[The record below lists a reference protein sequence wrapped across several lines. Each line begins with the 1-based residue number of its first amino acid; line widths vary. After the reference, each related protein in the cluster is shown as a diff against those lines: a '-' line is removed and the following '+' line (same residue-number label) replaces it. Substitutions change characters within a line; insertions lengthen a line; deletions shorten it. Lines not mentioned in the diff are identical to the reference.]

1 LYCKVKYGSSG
12 GESSANNMNASS
24 ASPIHVAIITDGN
37 GRWGTVRGLPRSA
50 GHRAGAEN
58 LRRVLR
64 AAPEL
69 GISTLTL
76 YAFSANNWQRPQSEV
91 NILMQLL
98 HDYLI
103 VETPRCVE
111 RGIRVSVI
119 GRRDRISPALREA
132 AESAESATANG
143 ERLHLRI
150 AVDYSS
156 REMIYR
162 AACRFYK
169 VTDVSRESFEALL
182 GEVTHDEARQVDLV
196 IRTGGALRLSDYLLW
211 ESAYAELYF
220 TPKLWPEFSDEDL
233 RVAIADFHSRLRT
246 YGQVPDQVAEQFPEA
261 IAS

>member
-1 LYCKVKYGSSG
+1 MD
-12 GESSANNMNASS
+12 MNTSS
-24 ASPIHVAIITDGN
+24 ASPLHVAIITDGN

-58 LRRVLR
+58 LRRILR

-69 GISTLTL
+69 NISTLTL
-76 YAFSANNWQRPQSEV
+76 YAFSANNWQRPESEV

-103 VETPRCVE
+103 VETPRCIE

-119 GRRDRISPALREA
+119 GRRDRISPALRAA
-132 AESAESATANG
+132 AEEAESATATG
-143 ERLHLRI
+143 TRLHLRL

-156 REMIYR
+156 REMLYR

-182 GEVTHDEARQVDLV
+182 GEVTHDEAREVDLV
-196 IRTGGALRLSDYLLW
+196 IRTGGAQRLSDYLLW

-220 TPKLWPEFSDEDL
+220 SNKLWPEFSDEDL
-233 RVAIADFHSRLRT
+233 RVAIADFHGRLRT
-246 YGQVPDQVAEQFPEA
+246 YGQVPELVAEQYPEA

>member
-1 LYCKVKYGSSG
+1 MAAAEKAVKIH
-12 GESSANNMNASS
+12 MNSSS
-24 ASPIHVAIITDGN
+24 ASPLHVAIITDGN

-58 LRRVLR
+58 LRRILR

-76 YAFSANNWQRPQSEV
+76 YAFSANNWQRPADEV
-91 NILMQLL
+91 NVLMRLL

-111 RGIRVSVI
+111 RGIRISMI
-119 GRRDRISPALREA
+119 GRRDRISPALREV
-132 AESAESATANG
+132 AESAEAATEQG
-143 ERLHLRI
+143 QRLHLRL

-156 REMIYR
+156 REMLYR

-182 GEVTHDEARQVDLV
+182 GEVTHDEAREVDLV

-220 TPKLWPEFSDEDL
+220 SNKLWPEFSDEDL
-233 RVAIADFHSRLRT
+233 RIAIADFHGRLRT
-246 YGQVPDQVAEQFPEA
+246 YGQVPEQVSEA

>member
-1 LYCKVKYGSSG
+1 LQYKVDAEVAAAEKAVPIY
-12 GESSANNMNASS
+12 MNASS
-24 ASPIHVAIITDGN
+24 ASPLHVAIITDGN

-58 LRRVLR
+58 LRRILG

-76 YAFSANNWQRPQSEV
+76 YAFSANNWQRPEAEV
-91 NILMQLL
+91 EVLMRLL

-119 GRRDRISPALREA
+119 GRRDRISPALRAA
-132 AESAESATANG
+132 AESAEFATANG
-143 ERLHLRI
+143 QRLHLRL

-156 REMIYR
+156 REMLYR

-182 GEVTHDEARQVDLV
+182 GEVTHDEAREVDLV
-196 IRTGGALRLSDYLLW
+196 IRTGGAQRLSDYLLW

-220 TPKLWPEFSDEDL
+220 SNKLWPEFSDEDL
-233 RVAIADFHSRLRT
+233 RVAIADFHGRLRT
-246 YGQVPDQVAEQFPEA
+246 FGQVPEHVPEA

>member
-1 LYCKVKYGSSG
+1 
-12 GESSANNMNASS
+12 MNASL
-24 ASPIHVAIITDGN
+24 ASPLHVAIITDGN
-37 GRWGTVRGLPRSA
+37 GRWGTSRGLPRSA

-58 LRRVLR
+58 LRRILR
-64 AAPEL
+64 VAPEL
-69 GISTLTL
+69 NISTLTL
-76 YAFSANNWQRPQSEV
+76 YAFSANNWQRPASEV
-91 NILMQLL
+91 NVLMQLL

-119 GRRDRISPALREA
+119 GRRDRISLALREA
-132 AESAESATANG
+132 AESAELATEG
-143 ERLHLRI
+143 GQRLHLRL

-156 REMIYR
+156 REMLYR

-182 GEVTHDEARQVDLV
+182 GEVTHDEAREVDLV
-196 IRTGGALRLSDYLLW
+196 IRTGGAQRLSDYLLW

-220 TPKLWPEFSDEDL
+220 SPKMWPEFSDEDL
-233 RVAIADFHSRLRT
+233 RAAVADFHSRVRT
-246 YGQVPDQVAEQFPEA
+246 FGQVPEQVTENTTEQITEA

>member
-1 LYCKVKYGSSG
+1 M
-12 GESSANNMNASS
+12 NMNISQP
-24 ASPIHVAIITDGN
+24 SPFHVAIITDGN
-37 GRWGTVRGLPRSA
+37 GRWGTARGLPRSA

-58 LRRVLR
+58 LRRILR

-76 YAFSANNWQRPQSEV
+76 YAFSANNWQRPADEV
-91 NILMQLL
+91 NVLMRLL

-103 VETPRCVE
+103 VEAPRCVE

-119 GRRDRISPALREA
+119 GRRDRISPALRGA
-132 AESAESATANG
+132 VESAEAATANG
-143 ERLHLRI
+143 RRLHLRL

-156 REMIYR
+156 REMLYR

-182 GEVTHDEARQVDLV
+182 GEVTHDEAREVDLV

-220 TPKLWPEFSDEDL
+220 SNKLWPEFSGEDL
-233 RVAIADFHSRLRT
+233 RIAIADFHSRLRT
-246 YGQVPDQVAEQFPEA
+246 FGQVPERMPEA

>member
-1 LYCKVKYGSSG
+1 MAAAEKAASIH
-12 GESSANNMNASS
+12 MNTSM
-24 ASPIHVAIITDGN
+24 ASPLHVAIITDGN

-58 LRRVLR
+58 LRRILR
-64 AAPEL
+64 AAPDL

-103 VETPRCVE
+103 VETPRCAE

-119 GRRDRISPALREA
+119 GRRDRISPALRAAVEA
-132 AESAESATANG
+132 AELATANG
-143 ERLHLRI
+143 QRLHLRL

-156 REMIYR
+156 REMLYR

-169 VTDVSRESFEALL
+169 VTDVSRESFEAVL
-182 GEVTHDEARQVDLV
+182 GEVTHDEAREVDLV
-196 IRTGGALRLSDYLLW
+196 IRTGGAQRLSDYLLW

-220 TPKLWPEFSDEDL
+220 SNKLWPEFSGEDL
-233 RVAIADFHSRLRT
+233 RIAVADFHGRPRT
-246 YGQVPDQVAEQFPEA
+246 FGQVPERVVEKFPEA
-261 IAS
+261 IAN

>member
-1 LYCKVKYGSSG
+1 MNNSHSS
-12 GESSANNMNASS
+12 SL
-24 ASPIHVAIITDGN
+24 HVAIITDGN
-37 GRWGTVRGLPRSA
+37 GRWGTRRGLPRSA

-58 LRRVLR
+58 LRRILR

-69 GISTLTL
+69 NISTLTL
-76 YAFSANNWQRPQSEV
+76 YAFSANNWQRPASEV

-119 GRRDRISPALREA
+119 GRRDRISPALRAA
-132 AESAESATANG
+132 AESAELATEHG
-143 ERLHLRI
+143 RHLHLRL

-156 REMIYR
+156 REMLYR

-182 GEVTHDEARQVDLV
+182 GEVTHDEAREVDLV

-220 TPKLWPEFSDEDL
+220 SPKLWPEFSEEDL
-233 RVAIADFHSRLRT
+233 RIAVDDFHSRLRT
-246 YGQVPDQVAEQFPEA
+246 YGQVPELIESEFPEA

>member
-1 LYCKVKYGSSG
+1 VEYGSSG
-12 GESSANNMNASS
+12 GESSANNMNTSS
-24 ASPIHVAIITDGN
+24 ASPLHVAIITDGN

-64 AAPEL
+64 AAPDL

-103 VETPRCVE
+103 DETPLCVE

-132 AESAESATANG
+132 AEFAESATVNG
-143 ERLHLRI
+143 QRLHVRI

-182 GEVTHDEARQVDLV
+182 GEVTHDEAREVDLV

-220 TPKLWPEFSDEDL
+220 SPKLWPEFSGEDL
-233 RVAIADFHSRLRT
+233 RIAIADFHSRLRT
-246 YGQVPDQVAEQFPEA
+246 YGQVPEQVAGQFPEA

>member
-1 LYCKVKYGSSG
+1 M
-12 GESSANNMNASS
+12 NMNISQPSS
-24 ASPIHVAIITDGN
+24 LHVAIITDGN
-37 GRWGTVRGLPRSA
+37 GRWGTARGLPRSA

-58 LRRVLR
+58 LRRILR

-76 YAFSANNWQRPQSEV
+76 YAFSANNWERPADEV
-91 NILMQLL
+91 NVLMRLL

-103 VETPRCVE
+103 VEAPRCVE
-111 RGIRVSVI
+111 RGIRVSMI

-132 AESAESATANG
+132 AESAEAATAPG
-143 ERLHLRI
+143 QRLHLRL

-156 REMIYR
+156 REMLYR

-182 GEVTHDEARQVDLV
+182 GEVTHDEARDVDLA

-220 TPKLWPEFSDEDL
+220 SNKLWPEFSDEDL
-233 RVAIADFHSRLRT
+233 RIAIADFHGRLRSF
-246 YGQVPDQVAEQFPEA
+246 GQVPEHAPEA

>member
-1 LYCKVKYGSSG
+1 VECSGG
-12 GESSANNMNASS
+12 GESSANNMNTSS
-24 ASPIHVAIITDGN
+24 ASPLHVAIITDGN
-37 GRWGTVRGLPRSA
+37 GRWGTARGLPRSA

-58 LRRVLR
+58 LRRILR

-69 GISTLTL
+69 SISTLTL
-76 YAFSANNWQRPQSEV
+76 YAFSANNWQRPASEV

-98 HDYLI
+98 HGYLI
-103 VETPRCVE
+103 VETPRCVDL
-111 RGIRVSVI
+111 GIRVSVI
-119 GRRDRISPALREA
+119 GRRDRISPALRRA
-132 AESAESATANG
+132 AEAAESATANG
-143 ERLHLRI
+143 QRLHLRL

-182 GEVTHDEARQVDLV
+182 GEVTHDEAREVDLV

-220 TPKLWPEFSDEDL
+220 SPKLWPEFSDEDL
-233 RVAIADFHSRLRT
+233 RIAIADFHSRLRT
-246 YGQVPDQVAEQFPEA
+246 YGQVPEQVAERCPEQFPEA

>member
-1 LYCKVKYGSSG
+1 
-12 GESSANNMNASS
+12 MNTSFV
-24 ASPIHVAIITDGN
+24 SPLHVAIITDGN
-37 GRWGTVRGLPRSA
+37 GRWGTSRGLPRSA

-58 LRRVLR
+58 LRRILQ

-69 GISTLTL
+69 NISTLTL
-76 YAFSANNWQRPQSEV
+76 YAFSANNWQRPASEV
-91 NILMQLL
+91 NVLMQLL

-132 AESAESATANG
+132 AESAELATECG
-143 ERLHLRI
+143 QRLHLRL

-156 REMIYR
+156 REMLYR

-182 GEVTHDEARQVDLV
+182 GEVTHDEAREVDLV
-196 IRTGGALRLSDYLLW
+196 IRTGGAQRLSDYLLW

-220 TPKLWPEFSDEDL
+220 SSKMWPEFSDEDL
-233 RVAIADFHSRLRT
+233 RAAIADFHSRVRT
-246 YGQVPDQVAEQFPEA
+246 FGQVPEQAAGRATEEISEA
-261 IAS
+261 IAI